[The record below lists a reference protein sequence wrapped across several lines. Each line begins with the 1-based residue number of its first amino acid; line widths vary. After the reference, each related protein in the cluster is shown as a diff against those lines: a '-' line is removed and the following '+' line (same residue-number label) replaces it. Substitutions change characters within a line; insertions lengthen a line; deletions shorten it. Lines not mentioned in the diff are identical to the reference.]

1 MISMTLNVDWI
12 EDEPIIS
19 RMRATTIGD
28 DTMIVFSLGDAR
40 IWMTLPQ
47 ADEFRRALAPKKIS
61 KLVEEMSD

>member
-1 MISMTLNVDWI
+1 MTLHVNWI
-12 EDEPIIS
+12 EDKPIIS

-28 DTMIVFSLGDAR
+28 DTMIVFNLCDVR

-47 ADEFRRALAPKKIS
+47 AEEFRRALAPKKIS

>member
-1 MISMTLNVDWI
+1 MTLHVDWI

-28 DTMIVFSLGDAR
+28 DTMIVFNLCDVR